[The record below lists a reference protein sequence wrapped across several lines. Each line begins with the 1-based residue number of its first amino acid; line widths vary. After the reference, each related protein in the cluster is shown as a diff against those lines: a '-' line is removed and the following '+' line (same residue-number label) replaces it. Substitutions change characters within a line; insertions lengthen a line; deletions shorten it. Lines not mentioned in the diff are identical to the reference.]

1 MLIPFPVVFLTTAF
15 ATDVAYWITRGPT
28 WATASMWLLGAGVI
42 MALVAALFGFTDFFG
57 SDQIRRLTDAGLH
70 MAGNLIAVVLA
81 AINWHLRF
89 ASNDP
94 ATVVLSA
101 GIWLSLVTV
110 LLLLFN
116 GWKGWELVHHHH
128 VGVADVVASERES
141 VTRVKQQPIGREQG
155 RNRRKDCQQDKK

>member
-1 MLIPFPVVFLTTAF
+1 
-15 ATDVAYWITRGPT
+15 
-28 WATASMWLLGAGVI
+28 

-81 AINWHLRF
+81 AINWYLRF

-116 GWKGWELVHHHH
+116 GWKGWSWFTIIMS
-128 VGVADVVASERES
+128 ASLMS
-141 VTRVKQQPIGREQG
+141 SQVNVKA
-155 RNRRKDCQQDKK
+155 

>member
-1 MLIPFPVVFLTTAF
+1 
-15 ATDVAYWITRGPT
+15 
-28 WATASMWLLGAGVI
+28 
-42 MALVAALFGFTDFFG
+42 
-57 SDQIRRLTDAGLH
+57 

-81 AINWHLRF
+81 AINWYLRF

-116 GWKGWELVHHHH
+116 GWKGWELVYHHH
-128 VGVADVVASERES
+128 VGVADVVASERKS
-141 VTRVKQQPIGREQG
+141 MTRATASARASNRVGRPGVT
-155 RNRRKDCQQDKK
+155 

>member
-1 MLIPFPVVFLTTAF
+1 MTSLTSSLNTPES
-15 ATDVAYWITRGPT
+15 V
-28 WATASMWLLGAGVI
+28 WLN
-42 MALVAALFGFTDFFG
+42 ALQTEK
-57 SDQIRRLTDAGLH
+57 QRRLTQDRLKYYRPYPKQKTFHSAGAKYRERLL

-81 AINWHLRF
+81 AINWYLRF

-116 GWKGWELVHHHH
+116 GWKGWELVYHHH

-141 VTRVKQQPIGREQG
+141 MTRATASARASNRVGRPGVT
-155 RNRRKDCQQDKK
+155 